1 METYGELAAL
11 LEKAA
16 ELVRKQAEENEA
28 LKAREAE
35 REAARRKWGMLADL
49 PDVITAKEIAA
60 FLRVNPGTVYEM
72 FKAGKIKSFGGGANG
87 KSIRCMKVDFI
98 DWLDRERDGGGRRAQ
113 EEDYSIPDKITK
125 GRRLRV
131 C

>member
-98 DWLDRERDGGGRRAQ
+98 DWLDRERDGGGRRRR
-113 EEDYSIPDKITK
+113 ITPFLT
-125 GRRLRV
+125 R
-131 C
+131 

>member
-113 EEDYSIPDKITK
+113 EDDYVIPDKITK

>member
-1 METYGELAAL
+1 METYGELAML

-35 REAARRKWGMLADL
+35 REAARRKWGMLVDL
-49 PDVITAKEIAA
+49 PDVMTAKEVAA
-60 FLRVNPGTVYEM
+60 FLRVNPNTVYEM

>member
-35 REAARRKWGMLADL
+35 REAARRKGGMLADL

>member
-1 METYGELAAL
+1 
-11 LEKAA
+11 
-16 ELVRKQAEENEA
+16 
-28 LKAREAE
+28 
-35 REAARRKWGMLADL
+35 
-49 PDVITAKEIAA
+49 
-60 FLRVNPGTVYEM
+60 M

-98 DWLDRERDGGGRRAQ
+98 DWLDSERAGGGSRAQ
-113 EEDYSIPDKITK
+113 EEEYTIPDKITK